1 MVGVVGATWSK
12 RGIQAEPW
20 TLRLIDAGT
29 VGFNA
34 PLIVLCPPVVNDRF
48 DSVSAGPS
56 TYPFTGADEA
66 GSCRLTNAFLTTEKS
81 RLLPITTAPP
91 AVVEPAFVEDKKS
104 GATDSGVSTC
114 NRPLAG
120 TASNDVKLNVMY
132 VVEVV
137 GAAPF
142 VTGTKMSLPTS
153 KVLLLVQYVSRGAS
167 RSQ

>member
-1 MVGVVGATWSK
+1 M
-12 RGIQAEPW
+12 

-29 VGFNA
+29 VGFSA
-34 PLIVLCPPVVNDRF
+34 PLIVLWPPVVNDRF
-48 DSVSAGPS
+48 DSVSSGPS
-56 TYPFTGADEA
+56 TYPFTGPREV
-66 GSCRLTNAFLTTEKS
+66 GSYCLTNAFFITEKS
-81 RLLPITTAPP
+81 RLLPIPSTPP

-120 TASNDVKLNVMY
+120 TASNDVKLKLMY

-137 GAAPF
+137 GAAPL

-153 KVLLLVQYVSRGAS
+153 KVLLLVQYVSRGPS
-167 RSQ
+167 LNQ